1 MESNAA
7 NERVYSSYHVVSLH
21 VNRVPNGLDLI
32 WQAGPLNIVLK
43 HSPVANVIHT
53 FCVDAKLNWSTGTA
67 EVTVDGVVFEGRQP
81 CRFIPH
87 PCNQITLNAEHSGR
101 HWFGPI
107 DVWYFQAPPPEPAL
121 MPFAPQ
127 RM

>member
-1 MESNAA
+1 MASNAA

-67 EVTVDGVVFEGRQP
+67 EVTVDGVVFEGLHPASLQSDILER
-81 CRFIPH
+81 RAFGKTLLRPH
-87 PCNQITLNAEHSGR
+87 RRVVLPGAAAGAGPHALCPAKTLRLS
-101 HWFGPI
+101 
-107 DVWYFQAPPPEPAL
+107 
-121 MPFAPQ
+121 
-127 RM
+127 